1 MHIKKHNKK
10 KSGPPPITGI
20 ILPSRWNEKGK
31 PARIALHTDDQHEY
45 EIDFSGA
52 GKELLNLAYKKVV
65 VQGKLRQQLSG
76 RESLSVRQ
84 YQVIED
90 ETEDNVEHLQEV

>member
-1 MHIKKHNKK
+1 MHIKKHKK
-10 KSGPPPITGI
+10 TSGPPPITGI

-31 PARIALHTDDQHEY
+31 PARIAIHTDDQHEY

-84 YQVIED
+84 YQVIKD

>member
-1 MHIKKHNKK
+1 LHIKKNKK
-10 KSGPPPITGI
+10 TSGPPPITGI
-20 ILPSRWNEKGK
+20 ILPSRWNENGK
-31 PARIALHTDDQHEY
+31 PARIAIHTDDQHEY

-76 RESLSVRQ
+76 RASLSVRQ
-84 YQVIED
+84 YQVIKD